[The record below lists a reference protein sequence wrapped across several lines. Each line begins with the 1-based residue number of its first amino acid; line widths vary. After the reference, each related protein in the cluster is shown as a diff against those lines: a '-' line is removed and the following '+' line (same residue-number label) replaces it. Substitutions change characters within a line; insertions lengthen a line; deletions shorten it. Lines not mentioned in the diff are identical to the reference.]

1 MLGPAKTIAYERPTS
16 CKESLTHRW
25 DSTLSNKTQLSFFQK
40 IKISMS
46 SFGANQAL
54 EYLFVAQII
63 TWDNK
68 LFRLSRQA
76 SVLSKLL
83 TPL

>member
-1 MLGPAKTIAYERPTS
+1 MLGAAKTIAYERPTS

-25 DSTLSNKTQLSFFQK
+25 DSTLSNNTQLSFFQK

-54 EYLFVAQII
+54 E
-63 TWDNK
+63 
-68 LFRLSRQA
+68 
-76 SVLSKLL
+76 
-83 TPL
+83 